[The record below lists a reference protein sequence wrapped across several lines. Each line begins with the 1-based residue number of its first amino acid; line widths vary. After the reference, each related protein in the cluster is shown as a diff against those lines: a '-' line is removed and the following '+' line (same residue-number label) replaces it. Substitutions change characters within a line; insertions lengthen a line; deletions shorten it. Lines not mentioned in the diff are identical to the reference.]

1 MKNFLSILLLLI
13 MAFTNATANSNTD
26 TDTVYTYHDAARNK
40 YVLNGNKL
48 EYTPIK
54 ASESSSGIYSG
65 GTYASKVI
73 TEKESQEL
81 VQLFKAALANKK
93 AQTGKNIK
101 PNTAVEINVGNKKIS
116 FMLKAAAAIN
126 ISLNNFLKQLIKH

>member
-1 MKNFLSILLLLI
+1 
-13 MAFTNATANSNTD
+13 MAFTNVIANNNN
-26 TDTVYTYHDAARNK
+26 DTVYTYYDAARNK
-40 YVLNGNKL
+40 YLLNGNELK
-48 EYTPIK
+48 YTPVK

-81 VQLFKAALANKK
+81 VQLFKAALANTK

-126 ISLNNFLKQLIKH
+126 ISLNNFLKQLIKN